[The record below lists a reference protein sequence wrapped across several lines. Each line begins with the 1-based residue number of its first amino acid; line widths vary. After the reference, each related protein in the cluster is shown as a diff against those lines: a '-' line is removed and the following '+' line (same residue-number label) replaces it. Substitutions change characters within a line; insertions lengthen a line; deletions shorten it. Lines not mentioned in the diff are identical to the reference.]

1 MVRVSDASPLIDLS
15 GVLTYGNQNKKK
27 EHVVHLHNAERRPSF
42 VVDDNVKKCNH
53 CGQWL
58 KKKEKVQE
66 SFHYCSIGCKVSAT
80 GKEKEAGGQ
89 VSGQERALSFG
100 ALQIRAYLTG
110 ADGDEDALVRELK
123 VRPASCP
130 APLPPPLLAPAGAPG

>member
-1 MVRVSDASPLIDLS
+1 MVRTSDASPLIDLS
-15 GVLTYGNQNKKK
+15 GVQTYVDHNKKE
-27 EHVVHLHNAERRPSF
+27 EHVVYLHNADKTEKCAF
-42 VVDDNVKKCNH
+42 NNVKCNH
-53 CGQWL
+53 CGQ
-58 KKKEKVQE
+58 KFQKKVQE
-66 SFHYCSIGCKVSAT
+66 SFQYCSIGCKVSAT